1 MRLAPRFLSRFVF
14 LALLLLGLTL
24 SACGADEKPPAE
36 DEPRPPFEGDVPP
49 DPSQV
54 PSGPVGS
61 GFGGSTVG
69 D

>member
-1 MRLAPRFLSRFVF
+1 MRLALPPLSRFAF
-14 LALLLLGLTL
+14 LALLLLSLAL
-24 SACGADEKPPAE
+24 AACGGEKAPQGENDPK
-36 DEPRPPFEGDVPP
+36 PPFEGDAPP